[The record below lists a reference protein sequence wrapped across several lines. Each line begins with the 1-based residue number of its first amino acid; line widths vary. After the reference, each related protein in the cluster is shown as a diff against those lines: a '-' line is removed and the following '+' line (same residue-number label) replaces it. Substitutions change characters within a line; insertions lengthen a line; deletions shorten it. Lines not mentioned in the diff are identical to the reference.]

1 MRVAEVSS
9 GEINHVQIPATLTE
23 FLQFPPLSATEEK
36 QCHLLPN
43 FRANLPNK
51 VSRVLARSRPAR
63 VFGAAFS
70 DGVHLSA
77 RNDRRAFPQGRV
89 GNVRVRARM
98 PRLDTSMCVSIIGL
112 KADRFARTAER
123 AADCQ

>member
-51 VSRVLARSRPAR
+51 VSRVPARSRPAR

-77 RNDRRAFPQGRV
+77 RNDRLSTGASRQRA
-89 GNVRVRARM
+89 
-98 PRLDTSMCVSIIGL
+98 C
-112 KADRFARTAER
+112 ARTNAEARYVYVCIYNRIESGSIR
-123 AADCQ
+123 ANCRTCC